1 VTSPV
6 RFRIGADFT
15 SPLRKT
21 EVWIDGVK
29 VKESFNSYASYS
41 FLDGRFTLS
50 NGPHRADI
58 YSAAYDNRL
67 QHQTINFNVGN
78 PNALQ
83 YDVSLFP
90 GVGGNGTPQ
99 GQVTVDN
106 AGVTTVQL
114 NHGSPN
120 TTYTVEF
127 CPAPGQLY
135 PNCFSVGSVA
145 SDASGNVNSTTPF
158 PTGSWAGDF
167 ELVANGSPQYSTRVI
182 QGVPSTY
189 YATLQP
195 DTTVNGKGTWIYNNP
210 PPPQDPLQTGSVKLT
225 TQGLL
230 TIQLTGAK
238 PTTGYYGVQCPIYR
252 GSSCYSIQQSNGNM
266 IFTTDQ
272 SGNVTYTS
280 PLGTNIPEDIF
291 YVDNNNTYFGFI
303 AGFSIP

>member
-1 VTSPV
+1 V

-21 EVWIDGVK
+21 ELWIDGAK

-41 FLDGRFTLS
+41 FLDGSFTLS
-50 NGPHRADI
+50 NGSHRADI

-67 QHQTINFNVGN
+67 QHSTVNFNVGN
-78 PNALQ
+78 PNSSQ

-90 GVGGNGTPQ
+90 GVGMNGTPQ

-106 AGVTTVQL
+106 AGVTTIQL
-114 NHGSPN
+114 SHGNPN

-135 PNCFSVGSVA
+135 PNCFTVGSVGS
-145 SDASGNVNSTTPF
+145 DANGDINSTVPF
-158 PTGSWAGDF
+158 PAGKWAGDF
-167 ELVANGSPQYSTRVI
+167 ELVTNGNPQYATSLI

-195 DTTVNGKGTWIYNNP
+195 DTTVNGKGTWLYQNA
-210 PPPQDPLQTGSVKLT
+210 PPPQDPLQAGSVKLLSN
-225 TQGLL
+225 GLV
-230 TIQLTGAK
+230 TIQLAGAK
-238 PTTGYYGVQCPIYR
+238 PSTDYYASQCPIFR
-252 GSSCYSIQQSNGNM
+252 GSSCYAVQQSNGNFT
-266 IFTTDQ
+266 FTTDQ

-291 YVDNNNTYFGFI
+291 YIDNYNTGFGFI